1 MSMKVSRGVTEG
13 RSSMNA
19 ARNATDATRT
29 NNLHTDSS
37 VGVGRSSRRPRSM
50 SLAGIGSKGLAMSR
64 RSKLRA
70 WMVALVAALAVVV
83 GGIGVAF
90 AAAGDVP
97 PHSKNI
103 ANNGDGVDAGRL

>member
-1 MSMKVSRGVTEG
+1 
-13 RSSMNA
+13 
-19 ARNATDATRT
+19 
-29 NNLHTDSS
+29 
-37 VGVGRSSRRPRSM
+37 
-50 SLAGIGSKGLAMSR
+50 
-64 RSKLRA
+64 
-70 WMVALVAALAVVV
+70 MVALVAALAVVV

>member
-1 MSMKVSRGVTEG
+1 
-13 RSSMNA
+13 
-19 ARNATDATRT
+19 
-29 NNLHTDSS
+29 
-37 VGVGRSSRRPRSM
+37 
-50 SLAGIGSKGLAMSR
+50 MSR

-70 WMVALVAALAVVV
+70 WVVALVAALAVVV
-83 GGIGVAF
+83 GGISVAF

>member
-1 MSMKVSRGVTEG
+1 MGRNDTKTQPVPVTTRKRKRLGFDARAGTPPSGFWHVGEA
-13 RSSMNA
+13 RSAHGN
-19 ARNATDATRT
+19 
-29 NNLHTDSS
+29 
-37 VGVGRSSRRPRSM
+37 
-50 SLAGIGSKGLAMSR
+50 GSKGLAMSR

-70 WMVALVAALAVVV
+70 WVVALVAALAVVV
-83 GGIGVAF
+83 GGISVAF